1 MSDTKTHFGRYQLD
15 VAEDGTATLF
25 LDNFEHDTD
34 FWIAARGFFPDDV
47 LGFLKFT
54 SISTSFFS
62 LTEIRPA
69 NCPIHNLSTVCTR
82 FLPPLQEE
90 T

>member
-15 VAEDGTATLF
+15 VAEDGTATF
-25 LDNFEHDTD
+25 FIDDFEHDGD
-34 FWIAARGFFPDDV
+34 FWITARGWFPDEV
-47 LGFLKFT
+47 IGFLRFT
-54 SISTSFFS
+54 RISPSSFS
-62 LTEIRPA
+62 LAEIRPA

-82 FLPPLQEE
+82 FLPPQQEE